1 MSDAAGAKAQLKLGL
16 KSADNGW
23 YAKAVDCFRAV
34 VELEPA
40 NAAVYLFL
48 ATALIELDRLDEAKG
63 AIDSAINQARGDAT
77 VERMIGPALAK
88 LGGAL
93 RKVGRITEAGD
104 CFAAAAERDP
114 DDALAHL
121 RCGIIS
127 LLQGHPELAL
137 PAFERSVKLDP
148 TIAQSWHNLGVA
160 LTGVGRIDEAIAA
173 LTRALE
179 LRPDHLNAR
188 AQRMFLLARNCD
200 WALLD
205 EDLARVRE
213 FGASTGAV
221 SPFMMLSFE
230 DHPARHRQR
239 AENYVAAL
247 CPQVSPVP
255 PPPTVRPEKLSLGYF
270 SADFR
275 NHATVHLAGRIFELH
290 DRDRFNVHAYSFG
303 PPTDDLSRRRMI
315 RAFDSFTD
323 VSAMSDDAVVAK
335 ARADGIDVA
344 IDLLGHTEGS
354 RIGIFARRAAPVQ
367 VNWLGYPGTS
377 GASFIDYM
385 VADPMVVAD
394 EHRLSYCERLITLP
408 FSYQPSDD
416 RRMIAARPSSRA
428 DVGLPDQ
435 AFVFCCFNNSYK
447 LKPVEFAIW
456 MRLLKAIDASLLWLA
471 AGPVR
476 SQDNLRAAALQH
488 GVDPERLVFAESRPV
503 AEHLARC
510 RLADLFVDTFHYN
523 AHTTASDAL
532 WAGLPLI
539 TMAGQGFATR
549 VAASL
554 LHAVGLD
561 ELITTTEEAYF
572 DLALELARDPVKLA
586 AIRAKLAANRLALP
600 LFDSERFTRHI
611 EAGYQAAY
619 RTYFEGR
626 PPGDIRIDP

>member
-1 MSDAAGAKAQLKLGL
+1 MSGTAKLQLELGL

-23 YAKAVDCFRAV
+23 YAKAVDSFRAV

-40 NAAVYLFL
+40 NASAYLLL
-48 ATALIELDRLDEAKG
+48 AAALIELDRLDEAKG
-63 AIDSAINQARGDAT
+63 AIDSAIVKGQVDAT
-77 VERMIGPALAK
+77 VECKIGPVLAK

-93 RKVGRITEAGD
+93 RKVGRIAEAGD
-104 CFAAAAERDP
+104 CFTAAAERDP
-114 DDALAHL
+114 DDAHAHQ
-121 RCGIIS
+121 RCGIIL
-127 LLQGHPELAL
+127 LLQGRPELAL
-137 PAFERSVKLDP
+137 TAFERSIKLDP
-148 TIAQSWHNLGVA
+148 TIAQSFHNLGVA

-173 LTRALE
+173 LTKALE

-213 FGASTGAV
+213 LGLSTGAV

-247 CPQVSPVP
+247 CPQVAPVP
-255 PPPTVRPEKLSLGYF
+255 PPPIVRPQKLSLGYF

-275 NHATVHLAGRIFELH
+275 NHAMVHLAGRIFELH
-290 DRDRFNVHAYSFG
+290 DRDRFTVHAYSFG

-323 VSAMSDDAVVAK
+323 VSAMSDEAVVAK

-354 RIGIFARRAAPVQ
+354 RMGIFARRAAPVQ
-367 VNWLGYPGTS
+367 VNWLGFPGTS
-377 GASFIDYM
+377 GAPFIDYM

-394 EHRLSYCERLITLP
+394 EHRSSYCERLITLP
-408 FSYQPSDD
+408 FTYQPSDD
-416 RRMIAARPSSRA
+416 RRMIAARPASRA

-456 MRLLKAIDASLLWLA
+456 MRLLKAIDGSLLWLA
-471 AGPVR
+471 AGSVR
-476 SQDNLRAAALQH
+476 SQDNLRAAALQQ

-572 DLALELARDPVKLA
+572 DLSLELARDPVKLA

-611 EAGYQAAY
+611 EAGYEAAY
-619 RTYFEGR
+619 RAYFEGR
-626 PPGDIRIDP
+626 PPGDIRIDA